1 MIKLSY
7 YKVSSY
13 QVPNA
18 VDLKMFEVIEEALNL
33 TRKTFELLAEQFDL
47 GGDLT
52 SDLARYSLLPL
63 LAL

>member
-18 VDLKMFEVIEEALNL
+18 VDLKLFEVIEEALNL
-33 TRKTFELLAEQFDL
+33 TRKTFELFAEQFDL
-47 GGDLT
+47 ASDLT

>member
-18 VDLKMFEVIEEALNL
+18 VDLKLFEIIEEALNL
-33 TRKTFELLAEQFDL
+33 TRKTFELFAEQFDL
-47 GGDLT
+47 DGNLT

>member
-1 MIKLSY
+1 
-7 YKVSSY
+7 
-13 QVPNA
+13 
-18 VDLKMFEVIEEALNL
+18 MFEVIEEALNL